1 MVTSCLI
8 IVPARGGSKRLPG
21 KNLKR
26 LGDRSLLAHTAAA
39 IRRSGLEAPVLLST
53 DEEGIAAEGER
64 LGWLVPFRRPA
75 QLADDQ
81 AGTVDVAL
89 HALDWYREK
98 YGSDPEATMV
108 LQPTSPFRG
117 GACLRAAVSLLAERI
132 DIDSVIAMSRLDLP
146 ASRLYVATRDGW
158 AQAIADDTRVP
169 LYRPNGALY
178 LARTAAIRRQRTLY
192 AGAIFPLV
200 LDGARAIDIDT
211 ADDWVLAEAALAG
224 GLPEEPESF
233 LPRLG
238 TDIVLT

>member
-1 MVTSCLI
+1 MDESLLI

-21 KNLKR
+21 KNLRPLAGK
-26 LGDRSLLAHTAAA
+26 SLLVRTAEAVSEA
-39 IRRSGLEAPVLLST
+39 GLDAQVLLST
-53 DEEGIAAEGER
+53 DDDSIAAEGER
-64 LGWLVPFRRPA
+64 LGWQVPFRRPA
-75 QLADDQ
+75 ELADDR
-81 AGTVDVAL
+81 ATT
-89 HALDWYREK
+89 ALDWSRQHH
-98 YGSDPEATMV
+98 GSDPEATMV

-117 GACLRAAVSLLAERI
+117 GACLRAGVSLLAERI